1 MRLDLFSL
9 NLFADIVEARS
20 IGAGAKQHHIAI
32 SAASKRISEL
42 EGQFGLQL
50 LTRHARGVQATDAGE
65 ALHRRVRQTLG
76 NLEQIAVEMSEFAQG
91 GRGRARL
98 FCNATAMVHCLPA
111 DLVSFARLHPAIAL
125 DIEERS
131 THETLEAVA
140 RGAADVGIVA
150 PVGAYPAGLHYWRY
164 HAVRWVLVVPPEHAL
179 AGRASVPFH
188 ETLAHPYIG
197 LPAGGGWDHFMAEK
211 AAACG
216 LPLKVRFRVD
226 GFESACRMVEAG
238 LGQSYV
244 PERTAQLHVQ
254 AGAPL
259 RIVPVEDPWSL
270 LHLSV
275 CSRDLKSLSVASRLL
290 VRHLTHAHDMTIGA
304 LLHG

>member
-32 SAASKRISEL
+32 SAASKRMSEL

-76 NLEQIAVEMSEFAQG
+76 DLEQITVEMSEYAQG
-91 GRGRARL
+91 GRGRTRL
-98 FCNATAMVHCLPA
+98 FCNSTAMVHCLA
-111 DLVSFARLHPAIAL
+111 QDLATFARLHPAIAV
-125 DIEERS
+125 DIEEHS
-131 THETLEAVA
+131 THETLDAVA
-140 RGAADVGIVA
+140 RGQADVGIVA

-164 HAVRWVLVVPPEHAL
+164 QAVPWVLVVPLNHAL
-179 AGRASVPFH
+179 AGQASVPFR
-188 ETLAHPYIG
+188 ETLMHDYVG
-197 LPAGGGWDHFMAEK
+197 LPAGGGWDRFMAAE

-216 LPLKVRFRVD
+216 LPLQVRFRVD

-238 LGQSYV
+238 LGLSYV
-244 PERTAQLHVQ
+244 PERTARLHAT
-254 AGAPL
+254 AGAAL
-259 RIVPVEDPWSL
+259 RIVTVEEPWTL
-270 LHLSV
+270 LRLSV
-275 CSRDLKSLSVASRLL
+275 CSRDLKSLPAASRLL
-290 VRHLTHAHDMTIGA
+290 VRHLAHPHDRPVS
-304 LLHG
+304 